1 MIIGVYVYRG
11 ERMSSYSADKEKIL
25 SRLKRIEGQ
34 LRGIQRMVKEDKYCV
49 DILVQISS
57 VLGATQRV
65 GFIILDDHIKG
76 CIRNA
81 LINGDGEASVQELID
96 VIERFAKA

>member
-1 MIIGVYVYRG
+1 MT
-11 ERMSSYSADKEKIL
+11 SYTTDKEKIL

-65 GFIILDDHIKG
+65 GLILLDDHIKG
-76 CIRNA
+76 CVKDA
-81 LINGDGEASVQELID
+81 LTNKDGDASVQELMD
-96 VIERFAKA
+96 VIQRFVKT

>member
-1 MIIGVYVYRG
+1 MA
-11 ERMSSYSADKEKIL
+11 SYSADKEKIL

-49 DILVQISS
+49 DVLVQISS

-65 GFIILDDHIKG
+65 GFIILDNHVKG
-76 CIRNA
+76 CVKSA
-81 LINGDGEASVQELID
+81 FKNGNGEDEIQELMD
-96 VIERFAKA
+96 VIQRFIKT